1 MTFRFRGFFLAKLLS
16 RSIIDELLFWFVSDV
31 IGDNDGD
38 DENVVKADFSTK
50 SDSLLGLLNFEN
62 EKINQKYVLVP

>member
-16 RSIIDELLFWFVSDV
+16 RSIIDKFLFWFESVV

-50 SDSLLGLLNFEN
+50 SVSLLGLLNFDN
-62 EKINQKYVLVP
+62 KKLIKNVLIL

>member
-1 MTFRFRGFFLAKLLS
+1 
-16 RSIIDELLFWFVSDV
+16 V

-50 SDSLLGLLNFEN
+50 SVSLLGLLNFDN
-62 EKINQKYVLVP
+62 KKLIKNVLIL